1 VCNFFFRDCA
11 WAHFSLRREEKSLQ
25 RAGYREVEPTPD
37 LALNDYKITVL
48 RPGDRPKA
56 LATISKRL
64 KPAWTQR
71 TISSATL
78 STTSWIVRT
87 RRSKVLL
94 FLSFQKSQQTRT
106 TIESKPLRPIFGT
119 SFLAASHQSDR
130 LVVWVE
136 GATISQPSHRSTLN
150 QISREK
156 GQPTSK
162 WSMVSGNW
170 EHKTHVS
177 SLCSPCWLKKFYTK
191 EVTFTNI
198 ETYHKTK
205 KIYC

>member
-1 VCNFFFRDCA
+1 
-11 WAHFSLRREEKSLQ
+11 
-25 RAGYREVEPTPD
+25 VEPTPD

-56 LATISKRL
+56 LATISKCL

-130 LVVWVE
+130 LVVWVVCSCRICSLHWKDY
-136 GATISQPSHRSTLN
+136 TIDN
-150 QISREK
+150 QNGTPFVGTNSFLFCSADIMKLLWKKWACMFISFCGNLMPIVFRK
-156 GQPTSK
+156 RFCHVKYTYCLRFPK
-162 WSMVSGNW
+162 WSFI
-170 EHKTHVS
+170 
-177 SLCSPCWLKKFYTK
+177 LFSPS
-191 EVTFTNI
+191 
-198 ETYHKTK
+198 
-205 KIYC
+205 